1 MQCAAQSAARAVGF
15 DHALLH
21 DQEGRLLSAAMGNIF
36 FVQNGALCTP
46 STSLALRPGV
56 MRAWV
61 MAQQSVVEVE
71 LAADCLKDA
80 EEVFLTNSRLGVMPL
95 RFGPLE
101 PGPVGCALRDRC
113 RQEKII
119 P

>member
-1 MQCAAQSAARAVGF
+1 
-15 DHALLH
+15 
-21 DQEGRLLSAAMGNIF
+21 MGNIF

-56 MRAWV
+56 MRGWV
-61 MAQQSVVEVE
+61 MAQQSVREVEV
-71 LAADCLKDA
+71 AADHLTDA

-95 RFGPLE
+95 RFGTLE
-101 PGPVGCALRDRC
+101 PGPVGWALRDRC